1 MNVRMFVDWW
11 KLYIYLEFY
20 KFNLISIFIF
30 QIRRREWYRKLIFL
44 KNITSIS
51 YNYFE

>member
-1 MNVRMFVDWW
+1 MFVDWW

-30 QIRRREWYRKLIFL
+30 QSFSKDVESGIE
-44 KNITSIS
+44 N
-51 YNYFE
+51 